1 MKHSQ
6 AFTLIELILVILIIS
21 ILAVNVV
28 PKFFGAS
35 DVAHYTVR
43 DQLLSQLR
51 LSQLKAMN
59 QLDVCNRVV
68 IRDDYIVVENNIPD
82 TSGHIDPC
90 VNAGG
95 TESGSST
102 QIKLNDVSVKLSTGT
117 TPNPFYITFD
127 KQGISSCDCVLNITG
142 NETIKLKIES
152 QGYIHAL

>member
-35 DVAHYTVR
+35 DVAHFTVR

-59 QLDVCNRVV
+59 QLNVCNRVKITDSYV
-68 IRDDYIVVENNIPD
+68 VVETNN
-82 TSGHIDPC
+82 SSSC
-90 VNAGG
+90 G
-95 TESGSST
+95 TEGSSST
-102 QIKLNDVSVKLSTGT
+102 QISLGDVEIKLSTGT
-117 TPNPFYITFD
+117 TPNPLYVTFNS
-127 KQGISSCDCVLNITG
+127 QGISDCDCVLNIIG
-142 NETIKLKIES
+142 NETIDLKIES

>member
-21 ILAVNVV
+21 VLAVTVV

-35 DVAHYTVR
+35 DLAHYTVR

-59 QLDVCNRVV
+59 QLNVCNRVV
-68 IRDDYIVVENNIPD
+68 ITDQHIVIENNV
-82 TSGHIDPC
+82 TSG
-90 VNAGG
+90 
-95 TESGSST
+95 TSST
-102 QIKLNDVSVKLSTGT
+102 PGTCGIESSAETRVNLDSVVIEKNVGV

-127 KQGISSCDCVLNITG
+127 ENGLSNCDCTLNIIGT
-142 NETIKLKIES
+142 ETIQLKIES
-152 QGYIHAL
+152 EGYIHAL